1 MSQNFDDRLR
11 PASGVNGGLTS
22 LKKFVLSL
30 AAVVLIAGIAAWF
43 WTRRDF
49 DEKAKWKPGDPI
61 GASQI
66 RIGVIYI
73 TNPET
78 ETSGYTHEH
87 SIGIKEMKDALQLS
101 DEQIMTRF
109 NVPDTEPDAIDH
121 ALRELIASGANVIFA
136 TSFGYMD
143 SCERLASENP
153 DVIFAHL
160 SGYKR
165 NSTNFTNYFGRIYLM
180 RYLSGIAAGMK
191 TRTNKIGYVAAWGK
205 KNSEVTGGLDAFA
218 MGVESVNPNARVY
231 VKAINNWFDPAGEA
245 LAARTLIGAGCD
257 VIGQHCDT
265 AMPQIE
271 AERAG
276 VWGIGYNSDMS
287 HDAPKAVITSVIWR
301 WGIYYIAFVQSVI
314 DGAFTTDPY
323 FGGINEGL
331 VGLAPLNETTAE
343 PGTKE
348 AIELALDRMKNGELE
363 VFAGEMETNDVRRI
377 GTDGK
382 ALQDDEI
389 KVGID
394 WYYRNIVEL

>member
-1 MSQNFDDRLR
+1 
-11 PASGVNGGLTS
+11 
-22 LKKFVLSL
+22 L
-30 AAVVLIAGIAAWF
+30 AVIILIVGIAAWF
-43 WTRRDF
+43 WTREGF
-49 DEKAKWKPGDPI
+49 EKKVEWKPGDPI
-61 GASQI
+61 GANQI

-73 TNPET
+73 TNPEA
-78 ETSGYTHEH
+78 ETSGYTHEL
-87 SIGIKEMKDALQLS
+87 SVGIKEMKDALKLS

-143 SCERLASENP
+143 FCEKLASENP
-153 DVIFAHL
+153 GVVFAHL

-165 NSTNFTNYFGRIYLM
+165 NSTNFTNYFGRIYQA

-205 KNSEVTGGLDAFA
+205 GNSEVTGGLDAFA
-218 MGVESVNPNARVY
+218 MGVESVNPGARIY
-231 VKAINNWFDPAGEA
+231 VKVLNSWFDPPGEA
-245 LAARTLIGAGCD
+245 LAARTLIDAGCD

-265 AMPQIE
+265 AMPQVE

-301 WGIYYIAFVQSVI
+301 WGIYYTGFVQSVI
-314 DGAFTTDPY
+314 DGTFTTDPY
-323 FGGINEGL
+323 FGGINEGIVAL
-331 VGLAPLNETTAE
+331 SPLNEAAAE
-343 PGTKE
+343 PGMKE
-348 AIELALDRMKNGELE
+348 AIDSALDRMKSGELE
-363 VFAGEMETNDVRRI
+363 VFAGEMETNDGRRI
-377 GTDGK
+377 GAAGE
-382 ALQDDEI
+382 ALSDSEI
-389 KVGID
+389 QVGID